1 MGIIVGLRISEEG
14 SKLSIQTA
22 LDVFSVFSK
31 NARLLRK
38 FAFFFIGIDML
49 FKSPHWRYPRWLA
62 NECCDLACDGVD
74 LWRIWMPDD
83 LLGVR
88 FCLTIRDTCS
98 PISDM
103 PNVLPSEVYVV
114 IPICGMK

>member
-1 MGIIVGLRISEEG
+1 
-14 SKLSIQTA
+14 
-22 LDVFSVFSK
+22 
-31 NARLLRK
+31 
-38 FAFFFIGIDML
+38 
-49 FKSPHWRYPRWLA
+49 
-62 NECCDLACDGVD
+62 
-74 LWRIWMPDD
+74 MPDD

-114 IPICGMK
+114 IPICGVK